1 MEVFFKRK
9 YEKFNTVYHKDH
21 NNLPVLVNEKTNE
34 GEIDIWSGDLNVVTG
49 RISGTAK
56 HPMFDYL
63 KSSNTEENFVKEFG
77 NPMCTVHLERV
88 TLVVEGD
95 DTKVSIKLFQYMK
108 HRDVGK
114 PYFRKQSQVKF
125 ITYKFDK
132 NDLFFGQITNG
143 FKKKKY
149 SSSVR
154 RNFFASNPFA
164 SIEVAFHNVF
174 SPYKKDSED
183 SAKEILSQA
192 LNVFVSKIP
201 NIDVMSGY
209 NWDEIFYLNFLKN
222 RNIKVP
228 NNCLVFRHTIPL
240 PSKRVL
246 KKTGGKLLDSYML
259 NKGFN
264 GDKLRKVLHE
274 VSFINDQFYKQ
285 VENFFGEKFLKH
297 QSTES
302 LKNIFE
308 FKSGYQM
315 PGDIET
321 LTDLEKKN
329 AFKVFEGMIKST
341 QNIQTFIDHVNF
353 YVMLKP
359 LEDIKWKSYDSM
371 TFRREHEDWTDRY
384 SHYTKGS
391 YTRYYDEDFI
401 KGVEQPIYN
410 VNSIEYHPVVLLNSH
425 QYNSESSRQH
435 NCVKTYID
443 KASSLIVS
451 FRENDIDS
459 DERATIEYMIMKSGE
474 KGFKLKRV
482 QTLGRFNKSLDAKW
496 DLVIEELDNR
506 INSLVEKSF
515 KLPKVKVDFKN
526 QSIISESCFTS
537 GNEWRTVEW
546 VSPFL
551 KNGLRPNY
559 YNNGLDN
566 LIEEFNF

>member
-21 NNLPVLVNEKTNE
+21 NNLPTKTNDDDF
-34 GEIDIWSGDLNVVTG
+34 DIWNGDLNVVTG
-49 RISGTAK
+49 RISGTEK
-56 HPMFDYL
+56 HPAFDYL
-63 KSSNTEENFVKEFG
+63 KSSNTEEDFTKEFG
-77 NPMCTVHLERV
+77 NPMCTVHLERI

-95 DTKVSIKLFQYMK
+95 DTKISIKLFQYMK

-114 PYFRKQSQVKF
+114 PYFRKQTQVKF
-125 ITYKFDK
+125 ITYKFEK

-143 FKKKKY
+143 FKKRKF

-154 RNFFASNPFA
+154 RNNFASNPFA
-164 SIEVAFHNVF
+164 GLEAGFHNGF

-183 SAKEILSQA
+183 TAREIMLIAIST
-192 LNVFVSKIP
+192 FISKIP
-201 NIDVMSGY
+201 NIEAIPGY
-209 NWDEIFYLNFLKN
+209 HWDEVFYLNFLKT
-222 RNIKVP
+222 RDIKVP
-228 NNCLVFRHTIPL
+228 NNCLVFKQTIPL

-246 KKTGGKLLDSYML
+246 KKTGNKLLDSYML
-259 NKGFN
+259 NKGFK
-264 GDKLRKVLHE
+264 GDKIRKVLHE
-274 VSFINDQFYKQ
+274 VNFINELFYKQ

-297 QSTES
+297 QSIES
-302 LKNIFE
+302 LKNIFQ

-315 PGDIET
+315 PGDVET

-329 AFKVFEGMIKST
+329 AFKVFESMIKST
-341 QNIQTFIDHVNF
+341 ESIQTFIDHVNF
-353 YVMLKP
+353 YTMLKP
-359 LEDIKWKSYDSM
+359 LEDIKWKSYDSI

-391 YTRYYDEDFI
+391 YTRYYDEDFV
-401 KGVEQPIYN
+401 KGVEKPIYN
-410 VNSIEYHPVVLLNSH
+410 VNSIEYHPVVLLTSY
-425 QYNSESSRQH
+425 QYNSESNRQH

-459 DERATIEYMIMKSGE
+459 DERATIEYQIQQRGKD
-474 KGFKLKRV
+474 GFKLTRV
-482 QTLGRFNKSLDAKW
+482 QTLGRFNKSLDTKW

-506 INSLVEKSF
+506 IDSLVQKSF

-526 QSIISESCFTS
+526 QSIESESVFTS
-537 GNEWRTVEW
+537 GNLWRTVEW

-551 KNGLRPNY
+551 KNGLRPY
-559 YNNGLDN
+559 YNNGLNN
-566 LIEEFNF
+566 LGDELNF